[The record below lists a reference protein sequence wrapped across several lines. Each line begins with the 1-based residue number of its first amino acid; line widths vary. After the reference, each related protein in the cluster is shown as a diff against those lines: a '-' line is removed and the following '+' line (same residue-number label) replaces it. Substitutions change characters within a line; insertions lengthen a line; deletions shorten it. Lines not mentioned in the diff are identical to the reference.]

1 MGFLNVNATYE
12 GNKIPKLTKWLFPL
26 SGIFRDACYA
36 LVGSFLLQYAIN
48 SGVLSSDPAA
58 FKAQYGVITIAMIVA
73 LIWDGIND
81 PIMGFIVEKFRFKN
95 LGKFKPWILL
105 GAIGN
110 AIAVVCMFLIRP
122 QFADGSA
129 NGWAFVGVM
138 IAFYFLWDLFFTIND
153 IGYWSMLPSL
163 TNDEHERAS
172 ITSRMTVCASIGGF
186 VMTAGCMLLPTM
198 FTNLSSAQVFAIL
211 AIVVSIL
218 FFLSQLFVFLLCKE
232 RKEDPNQTQVSEETH
247 FLDLFK
253 VFGKNKELRVAIIS
267 MFLYYL
273 ASGVLTGGIGLNYF
287 YLSMGYGSGRGGLV
301 STIISV
307 MYVLAMVSSQ
317 ALYPAIAKKLSKQKI
332 LTISFIIQMVG
343 FVGFF
348 ICCFPLFGQQP
359 LAYNAITQTDPSL
372 YMDMDFGWALGGTM
386 FMYYVFP
393 LIFFFGMGL
402 MYLAVMVMFQDA
414 IDYNEYKYGE
424 RKESIISAWRPLDVK
439 LSSALLRGFQYIIF
453 LSAGLMGAV
462 NAISDA
468 EQAHNAS
475 AQTKDGWLPVTG
487 RPNDLYDP
495 VFVQNVKDAQAMA
508 TADKLRIAGILIMV
522 ILVLSVV
529 ASWLLMHFGYTITEE
544 KHKEIVA
551 ALELRHKKDF
561 EAAGEEYKPDD
572 EESQKAIEEAEK
584 EEEKPAEAVVA
595 AEPVAEEQKEE
606 KPVAEEPKEEKAEVK
621 EKPAEKKETKKAA
634 PAKEETKEESKKN
647 TASYHISKRASDN
660 KWQVFRAGS
669 DKVIKLFDTKVEA
682 EEYTKRMAENQG
694 VSYLSHASKGKNKG
708 RIQKK

>member
-48 SGVLSSDPAA
+48 SGVLSSDPST
-58 FKAQYGVITIAMIVA
+58 FKAQYGVITVAMIVA

-110 AIAVVCMFLIRP
+110 AIAVVFMFNIRP
-122 QFADGSA
+122 TFADGSA

-172 ITSRMTVCASIGGF
+172 ITSKMTVCASIGGF
-186 VMTAGCMLLPTM
+186 IMTAGCMLLPTM
-198 FTNLSSAQVFAIL
+198 FSNISSAQMYML
-211 AIVVSIL
+211 LSIAVAAL
-218 FFLSQLFVFLLCKE
+218 FFLSQLAVFLLCKE
-232 RKEDPNQTQVSEETH
+232 RKEDPTQTEASEKTH

-287 YLSMGYGSGRGGLV
+287 YLSLGYGSGRGGLV

-307 MYVLAMVSSQ
+307 MYVLAMVIPQ
-317 ALYPAIAKKLSKQKI
+317 VLYPMIAKKLSKQKI
-332 LTISFIIQMVG
+332 LTISFIIQMIG
-343 FVGFF
+343 FAGFLL
-348 ICCFPLFGQQP
+348 CCIPLFGEHP
-359 LAYNAITQTDPSL
+359 LAFNAAKDITAASPLEVKKTFF
-372 YMDMDFGWALGGTM
+372 DMDFGWAFGGTM
-386 FMYYVFP
+386 FLYYLFP
-393 LIFFFGMGL
+393 FIFFFGMGL

-414 IDYNEYKYGE
+414 IDYNEYAYGE

-453 LSAGLMGAV
+453 LAAGLMPAV
-462 NAISDA
+462 TAISDA
-468 EQAHNAS
+468 ENAHNINTA
-475 AQTKDGWLPVTG
+475 AHLT
-487 RPNDLYDP
+487 DP
-495 VFVQNVKDAQAMA
+495 TYFDEQFVDDVIAAKNMA
-508 TADKLRIAGILIMV
+508 TFNSLRIAGILIVSVLVVSV
-522 ILVLSVV
+522 I
-529 ASWLLMHFGYTITEE
+529 ASYLLMHFGYTITEQ
-544 KHKEIVA
+544 KHQEIVN
-551 ALELRHKKDF
+551 ALEIRHKKDF
-561 EAAGEEYKPDD
+561 EAAGETYDAPV
-572 EESQKAIEEAEK
+572 EEAVE
-584 EEEKPAEAVVA
+584 AEVA
-595 AEPVAEEQKEE
+595 AEA
-606 KPVAEEPKEEKAEVK
+606 VAEEPVKEESVQEEQPEEKSEEAKPEAKKAPAK
-621 EKPAEKKETKKAA
+621 KPAAKKPSEEKKEE
-634 PAKEETKEESKKN
+634 AKPESKKN
-647 TASYHISKRASDN
+647 TASYHVSKRASDG